1 MPYTAEQLLKISHN
15 YEKIGTNSLVSSAKG
30 KEKKKLDP
38 HAKVRNRGTVC
49 VPAESAKDKKDHFPI
64 NDEDQARNALSR
76 SHQYSSA
83 PSWYKGSLKGLQDL
97 VSRKVHSKYPGIGK
111 AEKKSKKSSVEV
123 SDALLNKYG
132 QAAIP
137 TVNVED
143 LPKAPAPTKSH
154 YLPIDK
160 AFQTILGV
168 EADGA
173 LGPITQKALDAYK
186 ARVNPSN
193 PTMSNE
199 LAFEFLKKEPA
210 PSSAPSSVS
219 EAAEQARQLLES
231 IAQVFS
237 HTGGNGLGNQSQQII
252 SNFTQQYGKIR
263 ERLGRE
269 QLKIKDTD
277 QGAFNQAENS
287 LFQVYNMLREL
298 AQMSGVA
305 WGGNTVSR
313 GQPGNATASTKIDRL
328 IKKYASVSEVAGL
341 LSRYPSTSDFL
352 KDLARAQ
359 FELVGLDPNNT
370 EHQQDEGYESSKKLH
385 DLIMEFAAKFEPI
398 EASYF

>member
-1 MPYTAEQLLKISHN
+1 
-15 YEKIGTNSLVSSAKG
+15 
-30 KEKKKLDP
+30 
-38 HAKVRNRGTVC
+38 
-49 VPAESAKDKKDHFPI
+49 
-64 NDEDQARNALSR
+64 
-76 SHQYSSA
+76 
-83 PSWYKGSLKGLQDL
+83 
-97 VSRKVHSKYPGIGK
+97 
-111 AEKKSKKSSVEV
+111 
-123 SDALLNKYG
+123 
-132 QAAIP
+132 
-137 TVNVED
+137 
-143 LPKAPAPTKSH
+143 
-154 YLPIDK
+154 
-160 AFQTILGV
+160 
-168 EADGA
+168 
-173 LGPITQKALDAYK
+173 
-186 ARVNPSN
+186 
-193 PTMSNE
+193 MSNE

-298 AQMSGVA
+298 AQISGIA

-328 IKKYASVSEVAGL
+328 IEKYASVSEVAGL
-341 LSRYPSTSDFL
+341 LSKYPSTSDFL
-352 KDLARAQ
+352 KDLAKAQ
-359 FELVGLDPNNT
+359 FELVGLDPNNI